1 MLRIRFE
8 HPRYLILFGEHM
20 GKSPVV
26 PDECV
31 IPKRIVQSRIDSIA
45 FVYIAAISMVMIVRF
60 AITRGNRDS

>member
-1 MLRIRFE
+1 MPRI
-8 HPRYLILFGEHM
+8 ICTA
-20 GKSPVV
+20 SPVI

-45 FVYIAAISMVMIVRF
+45 IVCIAAISMVMIVRF